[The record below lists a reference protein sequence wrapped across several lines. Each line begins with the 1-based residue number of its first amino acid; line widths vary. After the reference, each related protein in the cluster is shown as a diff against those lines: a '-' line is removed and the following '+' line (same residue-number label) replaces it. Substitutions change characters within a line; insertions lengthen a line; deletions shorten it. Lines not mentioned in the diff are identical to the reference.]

1 MKRIFWEIRAR
12 YRRVVIVVV
21 VVVVFVVV
29 VVMENVFVPSSA
41 QANIIGCEKR
51 KG

>member
-21 VVVVFVVV
+21 VVVV

>member
-12 YRRVVIVVV
+12 YRRVVIVEVAVV
-21 VVVVFVVV
+21 AVV
-29 VVMENVFVPSSA
+29 VVMEKVFVPSSA